1 MAATHP
7 RSILELL
14 THPNPETRHPNL
26 ESNTL
31 SLNHDW
37 YTPARIVE
45 WADFQ
50 DLQILKQS
58 FKGRLYEEACRE
70 RQGLRC
76 LPEIFDHE
84 KIICD
89 ETQARGLITRW
100 TKANVLAAHKPIAEE
115 FHPLLWIRGARADV
129 KNAMPPAS
137 PRKPK
142 RAMPDREANKP
153 AKRQRTTRGYRAQSH
168 ELGWS
173 YPSFRDFPV
182 GSTHCQGALVING
195 ESPEG
200 SNEIACQEVEARE
213 DGEVDENGGDSRTI
227 FGSDTSKAADVG
239 SKCTGSAELNSEI
252 PRTKPKR
259 DRRKA
264 KRGRPRDNSGNTLAP
279 MAKRQWTT

>member
-153 AKRQRTTRGYRAQSH
+153 AKRQRTTRGYRGMPDDGAIF
-168 ELGWS
+168 
-173 YPSFRDFPV
+173 PS
-182 GSTHCQGALVING
+182 TEH
-195 ESPEG
+195 
-200 SNEIACQEVEARE
+200 
-213 DGEVDENGGDSRTI
+213 
-227 FGSDTSKAADVG
+227 SDTKSSRQERFPMEYKVASK
-239 SKCTGSAELNSEI
+239 
-252 PRTKPKR
+252 
-259 DRRKA
+259 
-264 KRGRPRDNSGNTLAP
+264 
-279 MAKRQWTT
+279 